1 MSWVRVFRGNSDVN
15 LEAARVHMWYQVL
28 IGAHNVLAQMWAE
41 KPPVLL
47 DLLVGVPVVPR
58 LRLNLEYLAH
68 AFHGVQVENHVVLS
82 P

>member
-1 MSWVRVFRGNSDVN
+1 
-15 LEAARVHMWYQVL
+15 MWHQVL

-41 KPPVLL
+41 KPPAPL
-47 DLLVGVPVVPR
+47 DQLVGVPIVPR

-68 AFHGVQVENHVVLS
+68 VFYGVQVENRVVLS